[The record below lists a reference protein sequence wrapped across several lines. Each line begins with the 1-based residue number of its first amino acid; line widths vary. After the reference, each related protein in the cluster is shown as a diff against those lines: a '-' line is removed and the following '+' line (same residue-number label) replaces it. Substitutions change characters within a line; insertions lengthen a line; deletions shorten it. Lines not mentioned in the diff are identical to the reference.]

1 MVRFIWSA
9 SVHRGCV
16 HWSGEMSSTSCVDEG
31 VVAVLEVLLVNR
43 CDSRT
48 VIMNLRPVGGGIW
61 ARVGV
66 DGSVRVDFVCC

>member
-1 MVRFIWSA
+1 
-9 SVHRGCV
+9 
-16 HWSGEMSSTSCVDEG
+16 MSSTSCVDEG

-48 VIMNLRPVGGGIW
+48 VIVNLRPVGGGIW